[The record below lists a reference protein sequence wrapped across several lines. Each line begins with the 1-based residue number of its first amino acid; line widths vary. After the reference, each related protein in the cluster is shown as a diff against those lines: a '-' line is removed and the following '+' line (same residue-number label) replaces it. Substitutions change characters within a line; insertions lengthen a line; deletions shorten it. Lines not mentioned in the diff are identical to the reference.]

1 MARAD
6 GAAALSGRSR
16 QPDREVFM
24 AAVVLALF
32 AGMLTIAAPCWNILI
47 NQPWKIMSIARRD
60 WAVVGHSI

>member
-1 MARAD
+1 
-6 GAAALSGRSR
+6 
-16 QPDREVFM
+16 M

-32 AGMLTIAAPCWNILI
+32 AGVLTIAAPCWNILI